1 MEELVPQSEDTPAP
15 TSAPAPKPETKT
27 KPKLKL
33 YLALFLFIALLVG
46 GGYGYFT
53 YTKYMSLLGQAKVA
67 LEENKSYKAT
77 AIRYDQIVSVISAE
91 KQVCEDLIT
100 TGEGNFSNFAYCEG
114 FLEWFEK
121 KNLQNYFK

>member
-15 TSAPAPKPETKT
+15 TSAPAPKPETK
-27 KPKLKL
+27 PKLKL
-33 YLALFLFIALLVG
+33 YLALFLFIALLAG